1 VTNPELIELRRITS
15 VYLALPFVPVA
26 NLGPPVSSLR
36 LNQAYLMPSGTVTDA
51 NRTQYATISASAS
64 VIFPRSQI
72 MAAPTLIAPTL
83 KGTFFYDQ
91 AGAGSSQSFYAVTG
105 APNAPTSFGAMMQS
119 MILLGN
125 PRTRLSQ
132 TRTNP
137 RCRNPFVIR
146 AIRVDDQTTKR
157 KGLLNTNP
165 GISVDS
171 YTIPGS
177 GVQPTPIDQ
186 ANDDDDAAFKV
197 IFTDSFGNSA
207 TQYFHSVP
215 LAAELVDIPGGGIER
230 DTRPGFGSRYP
241 EIDSQWITN
250 INNFTNN
257 LRSLGLGLRFT
268 FPQWTPGGLP
278 VGVIPNQILA
288 VGNGTP
294 IAVTYAYAG
303 YGLQTYTFQIPVP
316 ASPIIGK
323 FRVILR
329 EFVNLRVLNGRWP
342 AFGFMVGSNYF
353 VNVRHR
359 AANYTPWDGN
369 GYLSPEVWSTFQ
381 PAAAPPISGSD
392 FSGVSGVV
400 LTSKK
405 MGRPFG
411 QQRGRQRA
419 RAT

>member
-1 VTNPELIELRRITS
+1 MTNPELIALRRITG
-15 VYLALPFVPVA
+15 VYLSLPFVPVN
-26 NLGPPVSSLR
+26 NLGPPVSSFR
-36 LNQAYLMPSGTVTDA
+36 LNQAYLLPSGTVTDA
-51 NRTQYATISASAS
+51 DRTQYATISASAQ
-64 VIFPRSQI
+64 VTFQRSQQ
-72 MAAPTLIAPTL
+72 MAAPSLVPPTL
-83 KGTFFYDQ
+83 KGTYFYDQ
-91 AGAGSSQSFYAVTG
+91 DGAGSSQSFYAVTG
-105 APNAPTSFGAMMQS
+105 APNAPTNFAAMMQS
-119 MILLGN
+119 MVLLGN

-132 TRTNP
+132 TRAAP
-137 RCRNPFVIR
+137 KCRNPFIIR

-165 GISVDS
+165 GITVDS
-171 YTIPGS
+171 YTVLGQTALIA
-177 GVQPTPIDQ
+177 PIDQ
-186 ANDDDDAAFKV
+186 ANDDSDAAFKV
-197 IFTDSFGNSA
+197 IFTDAFGNSA
-207 TQYFHSVP
+207 TQYFHGVP
-215 LAAELVDIPGGGIER
+215 LAAELVDSNTIAER

-241 EIDSQWITN
+241 EVDSQWLTN
-250 INNFTNN
+250 LNNFTNN
-257 LRSLGLGLRFT
+257 MRSLGLGLRFT
-268 FPQWTPGGLP
+268 YPWWTPAGLP
-278 VGVIPNQILA
+278 VGVAPNQIVA
-288 VGNGTP
+288 AGNGTP

-303 YGLQTYTFQIPVP
+303 YGLQTYTFQMPVP
-316 ASPIIGK
+316 VAPIIGK
-323 FRVILR
+323 FRVIMR

-342 AFGFMVGSNYF
+342 AFGFMAGANYF

-381 PAAAPPISGSD
+381 PSAAAPISGAD

>member
-1 VTNPELIELRRITS
+1 MTNPELVALRRITS
-15 VYLALPFVPVA
+15 VYLSLPFVPSN

-36 LNQAYLMPSGTVTDA
+36 LNHAYLMPSGTVTDA
-51 NRTQYATISASAS
+51 DRTQYATISASAS
-64 VIFPRSQI
+64 AFRSQT
-72 MAAPTLIAPTL
+72 MAAPSLIPPTL

-91 AGAGSSQSFYAVTG
+91 DGGGSSQSFYAVTG
-105 APNAPTSFGAMMQS
+105 APNAPTSFAAMMQS

-132 TRTNP
+132 TRANV

-171 YTIPGS
+171 YTIPGA
-177 GVQPTPIDQ
+177 GPPPTPIDQ
-186 ANDDDDAAFKV
+186 SNDDVDAAFKV
-197 IFTDSFGNSA
+197 IFTDVFGDNA
-207 TQYFHSVP
+207 TQYFHGVP
-215 LAAELVDIPGGGIER
+215 LAAELVDSSTMVER

-241 EIDSQWITN
+241 EVDAQWLTN
-250 INNFTNN
+250 LNNFTNN

-268 FPQWTPGGLP
+268 YPQWTPGGLP
-278 VGVIPNQILA
+278 VGISPNQILA

-303 YGLQTYTFQIPVP
+303 YGLQTYTFQLPIP

-329 EFVNLRVLNGRWP
+329 EFSNLRVLNGRWP
-342 AFGFMVGSNYF
+342 AFGFMNGANYF

-381 PAAAPPISGSD
+381 PAAAAPLSGSD